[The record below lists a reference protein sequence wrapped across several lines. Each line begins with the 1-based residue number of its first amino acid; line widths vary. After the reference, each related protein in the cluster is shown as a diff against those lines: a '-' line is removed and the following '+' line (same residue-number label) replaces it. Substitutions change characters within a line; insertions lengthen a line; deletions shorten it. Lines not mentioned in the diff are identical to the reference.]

1 MLILLLFALTGL
13 GSPDRDNSEAKQAA
27 AKLEARYRGARVMQA
42 TFLERYT
49 ENGRTLRTEA
59 GTAYFRRPGKMRWE
73 YDSPEKN
80 LFLVDGKIAWFYV
93 PADHTVTRVPAKES
107 TDWRTPIALLTGEM
121 RLSRVCS
128 NVDVAKKLPE
138 QPENV
143 LLSCELRIRKKS
155 SASTYDPQ
163 EQDLSANKEE
173 EEVLLEVN
181 RGTGDLARVLVQ
193 EKAGV
198 GLEFKFG
205 NWQFDPPVPDSLFR
219 FDVPRGV
226 AIVNGEALR
235 GNGRIQ

>member
-42 TFLERYT
+42 TFLEHYI
-49 ENGRTLRTEA
+49 ENGRTVRAEA

-80 LFLVDGKIAWFYV
+80 LFLVDGKMAWFYV
-93 PADHTVTRVPAKES
+93 PADRTVTRVPAKES
-107 TDWRTPIALLTGEM
+107 TDWRTPIALLAGEM

-128 NVDVAKKLPE
+128 NVDVAKRQPE

-143 LLSCELRIRKKS
+143 LLSCEVRIQKKP
-155 SASTYDPQ
+155 SASTHDPQ
-163 EQDLSANKEE
+163 ERGLSAHK

-181 RGTGDLARVLVQ
+181 RGTGDLVGVLVQ

-226 AIVNGEALR
+226 AIVNGEALL
-235 GNGRIQ
+235 GNGRIP

>member
-13 GSPDRDNSEAKQAA
+13 GSHDRDNSEAKQTA

-49 ENGRTLRTEA
+49 ENGRTVRAEA

-80 LFLVDGKIAWFYV
+80 LFLVDGKTAWFYV

-128 NVDVAKKLPE
+128 NVDVAKKRPE

-143 LLSCELRIRKKS
+143 LLSCELRIQKKPNT
-155 SASTYDPQ
+155 STSDPQ
-163 EQDLSANKEE
+163 EQELSTHKE
-173 EEVLLEVN
+173 EEVLLEIN
-181 RGTGDLARVLVQ
+181 RGTGDLVGVLVQ

-226 AIVNGEALR
+226 AIVKGEALQ